1 LLAKRVLGALKAI
14 LKDAKRRGN
23 VAQNVAADV
32 TVGLSTRHKPR
43 LKIGVDIPT
52 SQEIGRIFHAASNGR
67 GRALIMLAAFS
78 GLRASELRGLRW
90 RDVEEPRAGTKHGT
104 IHVRQRADRYNQI
117 GRPKSASGER
127 AVPIGEVVV
136 NALRQ
141 WRLACPRKDD
151 DAYVFAT

>member
-1 LLAKRVLGALKAI
+1 KRVLGALKAI

-32 TVGLSTRHKPR
+32 NVGLSARHKPR

-52 SQEIGRIFHAASNGR
+52 RDEISRILHAAPDGR
-67 GRALIMLAAFS
+67 ARALITTAALT

-90 RDVEEPRAGTKHGT
+90 QDVEEPRASAQHGI

-127 AVPIGEVVV
+127 AVPIGSVVV

-141 WRLACPRKDD
+141 WKLASARKSNDD
-151 DAYVFAT
+151 FVFG